1 MNIARLNR
9 NLTSRIL
16 TKSRSLATTA
26 VTAPQQEDDE
36 YSATPQYPPILDLS
50 VEKKLERKRA
60 TKSDEIR
67 NAKTVEEKQLKINMP
82 RYYGFKSF
90 MFIEERIPYNSLS
103 LAQHV
108 TRTHLI
114 KTKDLPEYYQNIN
127 VEDLEIISKD
137 VQETLLMEIDGIQRQ
152 HHLKNAD
159 FTDVQKENYLGSSI
173 VKSINRALNNVLVHK
188 YPHIKSELFADQ
200 EKLKGLRGTGY
211 SISNDLCEED
221 RKELNKLRE
230 YLKKAREENKQAKIK
245 GLKLEIEGKIY
256 TSKELKELYSEPE
269 SSEDSSSESSG
280 QEEEVEEIR
289 RGLSEAEEDF
299 GGMDPDES
307 IKKMRGGH
315 EFLKQFKND
324 PVDKTFSYVGSP
336 SLTIRAE
343 LPLPYVLSPS
353 EADNPSLDVPFFE
366 YDPRV
371 LGMGVEYR
379 HAANIPG
386 FWPGDSHTFGLTSYL
401 KTGHLLERVKHFPDE
416 NDTKEA
422 SHHQAIMSSYA
433 WLHSQANH
441 LGFTTFN
448 DITYPMV
455 TQTVLTNG
463 KNFQFYIY
471 QLNTILLHSKNTTEN
486 PKRNICWASDEYKL
500 YEGIQEG
507 KLIGFN
513 EEVLKNLVK
522 LYSNAPSERLGVNLR
537 PYLSQEEKLAADYED
552 EDKRRWLEKE
562 YKFLTS
568 NRPRLKELDEVYAWE
583 KIYKVDHKTRLMDK
597 KRRFFELFE
606 KPWTRTLDARL
617 PEYIPRALRPDLPRH
632 KGRRAKEYWP

>member
-90 MFIEERIPYNSLS
+90 MFFEEHIPYNSLS

-114 KTKDLPEYYQNIN
+114 KTKDLPEYYQNID

-188 YPHIKSELFADQ
+188 YPHIVNNEM
-200 EKLKGLRGTGY
+200 
-211 SISNDLCEED
+211 DLD
-221 RKELNKLRE
+221 PR
-230 YLKKAREENKQAKIK
+230 I
-245 GLKLEIEGKIY
+245 
-256 TSKELKELYSEPE
+256 E
-269 SSEDSSSESSG
+269 SSW
-280 QEEEVEEIR
+280 VV
-289 RGLSEAEEDF
+289 

-401 KTGHLLERVKHFPDE
+401 QTGHLLERVKHFPDV

-422 SHHQAIMSSYA
+422 SHHQAILSSYA

-463 KNFQFYIY
+463 KDFQFYIY